1 MADPDSWPWSADH
14 PVREVLRARR
24 AQQSLPGHRT
34 DGFKVG
40 LAVEG
45 GGLRGVVSAAMLSA
59 LEDLGY
65 SQAFDEVYACS
76 SGALN
81 AAFFLNGQ
89 TWFPVSIYFDDLTSG
104 EFLDFR
110 RVLRLRGPMDLNYVF
125 EDVFVNRKPLNYAA
139 LIGKQPRLHIMV
151 TDVDTL
157 TPLDVS
163 DFTSP
168 EDVRDALRASAWLPV
183 AIRGTASFRGH
194 RAVDGGVLRFHPYR
208 AAVSDG
214 CTHVLSLSTK
224 PIGPSR
230 TALSLTDKL
239 VARYLERIRPGLGAG
254 LTASLEQYLREDRPY
269 LRRTR
274 LEPDDNPAVLDLAPL
289 PGTPEV
295 KRSEVDV
302 GKLLHGARSG
312 YRSVRVALERDDPLV
327 VPRLTAYV
335 PQVPVVAPRGPVD
348 ASVTS

>member
-1 MADPDSWPWSADH
+1 MADPDSWPWSANH
-14 PVREVLRARR
+14 PVREMLRARR
-24 AQQSLPGHRT
+24 AQHSTPGHRT

-65 SQAFDEVYACS
+65 ADTFDEVYACS
-76 SGALN
+76 SGGLN
-81 AAFFLNGQ
+81 AAYFLNGQ
-89 TWFPVSIYFDDLTSG
+89 TWFPVSIYFDDLTGG

-110 RVLRLRGPMDLNYVF
+110 RVLRLRGPMDLNFVF
-125 EDVFVNRKPLNYAA
+125 DEVFVHRKPLDYARIIA
-139 LIGKQPRLHIMV
+139 KQPRLHVMV

-157 TPLDVS
+157 SSLDVS
-163 DFTSP
+163 DFSSP
-168 EDVRDALRASAWLPV
+168 DDLRDALRASAWLPV
-183 AIRGTASFRGH
+183 AIRGTAQFRGH
-194 RAVDGGVLRFHPYR
+194 RAVDGGVLQFHPYR
-208 AAVSDG
+208 AAVNDG

-224 PIGPSR
+224 PIGPPR

-239 VARYLERIRPGLGAG
+239 VARYLDRIRPGLGAG
-254 LTASLEQYLREDRPY
+254 LIASLERYLREDRPY
-269 LRRTR
+269 LQRSR

-302 GKLLHGARSG
+302 GKLLRGARSG
-312 YRSVRVALERDDPLV
+312 YRAVHVALERDDPLV
-327 VPRLTAYV
+327 VPRLTAYL
-335 PQVPVVAPRGPVD
+335 PQVPVIAPRGPVD
-348 ASVTS
+348 ASVAP